1 MILKQIDLHNYRQHK
16 DLTVDFS
23 GNLIAV
29 VGRNGSGKSNF
40 LGAIQFALTGEQPG
54 FTKDDLLTWGEES
67 GYVKL
72 DFEHDGKPCS
82 ITRKIE
88 KPSATLTVGDEK
100 VTGVAKVKET
110 LELLGI
116 DKDVLRQSVFVR
128 QTEIESCLFTDPR
141 ERELAFQKLIG
152 LGDAAKHNKFLTDFL
167 TAVDKPRD
175 MSEELSRHIAAREE
189 QIETQKR
196 LKAQSDE
203 LGERLSKVPD
213 DTEARKKVSLLQ
225 ERIQLAKAAIASMN
239 MADLAKAAREKFQKE
254 HENVVLTTF
263 PTDDIQK
270 RMDALHME
278 LANVQSNELGNRYR
292 LEAKNNFDKAKAVV
306 DGIGDVSGK
315 IHEYEKA
322 MDKLVQVKAHRDQAQ
337 RLASEAPAG
346 NICPLCGS
354 TTDHNIKEEIQRSIH
369 RDDEMIREFEEF
381 CAERAHFITDNQKKE
396 QAERDMQRWKARMD
410 ELGPEVKCRS
420 AKEVNTDIFNVRNE
434 LENMRKHNEY
444 VKGLQFEDMRLAE
457 AVVNT
462 KSDLDKDLAKLPN
475 QNVTKEQLEIV
486 VSRINDEITSIFNNL
501 KVYSDLKTQ
510 KASFDG
516 AIKQIDDTIATTEA
530 AIERIKEIQK
540 ENIVREDRLKI
551 VEDVKN
557 WFSYRNGPRTM
568 TQSVMGLLT
577 DDVNRYL
584 GQFGSSFTV
593 VPMSSDE
600 GMGFRYIMTD
610 GSFVPNPPPDI
621 TQLSGGQKIALAVS
635 FRFAVYSMFASK
647 LGLLVL
653 DEPTAYLDNETI
665 SRFGDM
671 LSKIK
676 ELAQNMNLQV
686 LISTHESQLGP
697 VFDQTVAIGS

>member
-16 DLTVDFS
+16 DLTVDFT

-88 KPSATLTVGDEK
+88 KPAATLAVGDEK
-100 VTGVAKVKET
+100 ITGVAKVKET
-110 LELLGI
+110 LESLGI

-167 TAVDKPRD
+167 TAVEKPKD
-175 MSEELSRHIAAREE
+175 MTDELNRNIAAREE
-189 QIETQKR
+189 QLETQKR
-196 LKAQSDE
+196 LKSQSDE
-203 LGERLSKVPD
+203 IGERLSKVPD

-239 MADLAKAAREKFQKE
+239 MVDLAKAAREKFQKE

-263 PTDDIQK
+263 PTDDLQK
-270 RMDALHME
+270 KMDALHME

-306 DGIGDVSGK
+306 DRIGDVSGK
-315 IHEYEKA
+315 IHEYEEA
-322 MDKLVQVKAHRDQAQ
+322 MDKLVQVKAHKNQAE

-354 TTDHNIKEEIQRSIH
+354 TTDHNIKEEIQRAIH

-381 CAERAHFITDNQKKE
+381 CSERAHFIVDNQKKE
-396 QAERDMQRWKARMD
+396 QAERDMQRWKDRMD

-420 AKEVNTDIFNVRNE
+420 VKEVDIDIFNTRNE

-444 VKGLQFEDMRLAE
+444 VKGLEFEDRRLAE

-462 KSDLDKDLAKLPN
+462 KAALDKDLAKLPS
-475 QNVTKEQLEIV
+475 QNVTKEQLETV
-486 VSRINDEITSIFNNL
+486 VSRMNDEINSIFNNL

-510 KASFDG
+510 KASLDG
-516 AIKQIDDTIATTEA
+516 AIRQIDNTIATTEA

-540 ENIVREDRLKI
+540 ENVVKEDRLKI
-551 VEDVKN
+551 IEDVKN
-557 WFSYRNGPRTM
+557 WFAYRNGPRVM
-568 TQSVMGLLT
+568 TQAIMAMLT
-577 DDVNRYL
+577 EETNKFLD
-584 GQFGSSFTV
+584 QFGTPFNV
-593 VPMSSDE
+593 VPMEE
-600 GMGFRYIMTD
+600 GMGFRCVFND
-610 GSFVPNPPPDI
+610 GRTLPNPPPEASL
-621 TQLSGGQKIALAVS
+621 LSGGQKIALAVA
-635 FRFAVYSMFASK
+635 FRFAVYSMFAGK
-647 LGLLVL
+647 LGLLSL
-653 DEPTAYLDNETI
+653 DEPTAYLDDETI
-665 SRFGDM
+665 GRFADM
-671 LSKIK
+671 LGKIK
-676 ELAQNMNLQV
+676 ELAKNMKLQV
-686 LISTHESQLGP
+686 LISTHEQALSGQ
-697 VFDQTVAIGS
+697 FDQTVEIGC